1 VALAELT
8 THTQAEAHEV
18 DTYQYAPGARP
29 LQ

>member
-18 DTYQYAPGARP
+18 DTYQYAPGA
-29 LQ
+29 